1 MDDKE
6 MRDQLAALERQNAK
20 LKKQKEI
27 KERIAALETE
37 NAALDAQVEGAA
49 ADESADA
56 KPAAGAA
63 AVEHKAAGAAADAA
77 GSAAEPAPE
86 AVMVRRGGPARTIFV
101 GVLVFLTCLAVV
113 VTGITFWTHYTIL
126 NTNGYV
132 KLVGP
137 IGKDPKAI
145 KALSDYVSTQIV
157 TATDLQQRTA
167 GALPH
172 KASFLAAPITSAV
185 DGFIS
190 TQTAKVLSTP
200 QAYDLWIK
208 VNTIAHQSIVGLLR
222 GQNNYTYIQGNDVK
236 LDTLPLVSQALVWID
251 GKPPGALGSKFSPP
265 VIAPGTP
272 TATAIQQVS
281 SWTGRPLPS
290 DFGQITLLK
299 SNALGPAQKAVR
311 LFDALVWVLPI
322 VALLLAA
329 ATVWLSSHRRRTL
342 IELGVGVAVALVL
355 TRVIVKQASNAI
367 VNSLHEGNGLT
378 IAKDVVHSSLDPLT
392 TITIWIV
399 VIGVLVAFAAWI
411 AGRRD
416 VRVAVVSAGRSVI
429 QGQHLAVGGSPAAEW
444 VERHVQ
450 LLRWAGLIVG
460 VILLTFATSSWLGI
474 ALWILLTLV
483 YEGVLSLVV
492 REWPFRHHPGGETVI
507 G

>member
-20 LKKQKEI
+20 LKKQKQI
-27 KERIAALETE
+27 TDRIAALETE
-37 NAALDAQVEGAA
+37 NAAIDAALGDTSAEAAAVGHEAPGAA
-49 ADESADA
+49 A
-56 KPAAGAA
+56 
-63 AVEHKAAGAAADAA
+63 
-77 GSAAEPAPE
+77 SAAEPAAEIAPE
-86 AVMVRRGGPARTIFV
+86 TVVVRRGGPARTVFV

-113 VTGITFWTHYTIL
+113 VTGVTFWTHYTIL

-167 GALPH
+167 GALPP

-185 DGFIS
+185 DGFIAG
-190 TQTAKVLSTP
+190 QTDKVLSTP
-200 QAYDLWIK
+200 QAYNLWIK
-208 VNTIAHQSIVGLLR
+208 INTIAHQSIVGLLR
-222 GQNNYTYIQGNDVK
+222 GQNNYTYIKGNDVK
-236 LDTLPLVSQALVWID
+236 LNTLPLVSQALVWID
-251 GKPPGALGSKFSPP
+251 GKLPGALGSKFSPP
-265 VIAPGTP
+265 VITPGTP
-272 TATAIQQVS
+272 SATAIQQVS
-281 SWTGRPLPS
+281 TWIGRPLPS

-299 SNALGPAQKAVR
+299 SNALGPAQRTVR
-311 LFDALVWVLPI
+311 LFDTLVWVLPI

-329 ATVWLSSHRRRTL
+329 VTVWLSRHRRRTL
-342 IELGVGVAVALVL
+342 IELGIGVAVALVL

-367 VNSLHEGNGLT
+367 VNSLHQGSGLT
-378 IAKDVVHSSLDPLT
+378 IVKDVVHASLDPLT

-416 VRVAVVSAGRSVI
+416 VRVAGISAGKSVVR
-429 QGQHLAVGGSPAAEW
+429 GQSMAATGSPAAEW
-444 VERHVQ
+444 IERHIQ
-450 LLRWAGLIVG
+450 LLRWAGLIAG
-460 VILLTFATSSWLGI
+460 VILLAFATSSWLGI
-474 ALWILLTLV
+474 AMWILLTLV
-483 YEGVLSLVV
+483 YEGVLSLIV
-492 REWPFRHHPGGETVI
+492 REWPFAHHPGDESVG